1 MADRVN
7 FFMIQLTIQQLHML
21 SKKLVKKLPR
31 KKVVLLIVE
40 GPSDQDSLELIFNKL
55 FPNDKI
61 MVCVMHCDITTEG
74 KNNFSNIVDA
84 VTKRVK

>member
-1 MADRVN
+1 
-7 FFMIQLTIQQLHML
+7 MIQLTIQQLHML